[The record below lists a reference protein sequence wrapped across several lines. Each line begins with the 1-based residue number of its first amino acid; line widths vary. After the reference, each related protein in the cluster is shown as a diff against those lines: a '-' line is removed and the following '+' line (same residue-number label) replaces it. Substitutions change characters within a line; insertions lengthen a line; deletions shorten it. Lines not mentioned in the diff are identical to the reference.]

1 MLNEFDKLLVQKDI
15 NIDDITL
22 AIYYNILS

>member
-1 MLNEFDKLLVQKDI
+1 MLAEFDKLLSLKEI

-22 AIYYNILS
+22 AAYYNILA